1 MLNNPNMQMM
11 NADGDIP
18 QTEKQFEKTR
28 SYWVKKIK
36 DLDHNIG
43 IFRKKIVEQKRSLGG
58 VNAGQESQHA
68 LNK

>member
-1 MLNNPNMQMM
+1 MQMM
-11 NADGDIP
+11 NTDTNFDAPVNEG
-18 QTEKQFEKTR
+18 EWENNKK
-28 SYWVKKIK
+28 YWEDRIK
-36 DLDHNIG
+36 ELDKNIG